1 MNSTNR
7 LNFENNYSNQNSYN
21 NTNML
26 TQPIGRINRF
36 TALAETSFKS
46 PTDLRYSLASKSP
59 NDDGSRKRRLSH
71 SPVSV
76 NTNYEI
82 SEHNTDKLWEN
93 F

>member
-1 MNSTNR
+1 MNTENLGDLQNR
-7 LNFENNYSNQNSYN
+7 TDFNYQ
-21 NTNML
+21 TL
-26 TQPIGRINRF
+26 GRVNRF

-46 PTDLRYSLASKSP
+46 PVDLKYSMLSKSP
-59 NDDGSRKRRLSH
+59 NDDGSKKRRMSH

-76 NTNYEI
+76 NTTYEL